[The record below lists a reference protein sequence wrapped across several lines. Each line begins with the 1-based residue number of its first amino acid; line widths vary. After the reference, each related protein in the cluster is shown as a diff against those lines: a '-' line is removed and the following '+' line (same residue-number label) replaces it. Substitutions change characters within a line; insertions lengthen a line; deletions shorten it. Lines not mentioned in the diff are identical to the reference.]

1 MSERIRYAW
10 GESSLGDFMVATSE
24 EGVVAFE
31 FAQRGAAALDA
42 LRARF
47 PGAELESD
55 EPGLAELV
63 EKLAA
68 AIERPDLDPGIPLDF
83 RGSDYQKQVWT
94 ILRGIPAG
102 QTTTYGAI
110 AAAMGSPR
118 DARDVT
124 DAIASNP
131 IAILVPCHRV
141 VKKDGSM
148 SGYRWGPKRKRMLLA
163 REQHSETFCLTP

>member
-31 FAQRGAAALDA
+31 FAQGGAAALDA

-47 PGAELESD
+47 SGAELESD

-163 REQHSETFCLTP
+163 REQHSEKFCLTP

>member
-10 GESSLGDFMVATSE
+10 GESSLGDFMVATSD
-24 EGVVAFE
+24 EGVVAFD

-42 LRARF
+42 FRARF
-47 PGAELESD
+47 PGAELEAD
-55 EPGLAELV
+55 ESGLADLV

-68 AIERPDLDPGIPLDF
+68 AIERPDLDPGVPLDL

-94 ILRGIPAG
+94 ILRRIPAG

-131 IAILVPCHRV
+131 IAIFVPCHRV

-163 REQHSETFCLTP
+163 REQHSEKFCLTP

>member
-31 FAQRGAAALDA
+31 FAQRSAAALDA
-42 LRARF
+42 FRARF

-55 EPGLAELV
+55 ESGLADLV

-68 AIERPDLDPGIPLDF
+68 AIERPDLDPGIPLDL
-83 RGSDYQKQVWT
+83 RGSNYQKEVWT

-110 AAAMGSPR
+110 AVAMGNAR

-148 SGYRWGPKRKRMLLA
+148 SGYRWDAKRKRMLLA
-163 REQHSETFCLTP
+163 REQHPEKFRLAP

>member
-31 FAQRGAAALDA
+31 FAQGGAAALDA

-163 REQHSETFCLTP
+163 REQHPEKFRLAP

>member
-31 FAQRGAAALDA
+31 FAQGGAAALDA

-163 REQHSETFCLTP
+163 REQHSKKFCLTP

>member
-31 FAQRGAAALDA
+31 FAQGGAAALDA

-163 REQHSETFCLTP
+163 REQHSEKFCLTP

>member
-31 FAQRGAAALDA
+31 FAQGGAAALDA

-148 SGYRWGPKRKRMLLA
+148 SGYRWGAKRKRMLLA
-163 REQHSETFCLTP
+163 REQHPEKFRLAP